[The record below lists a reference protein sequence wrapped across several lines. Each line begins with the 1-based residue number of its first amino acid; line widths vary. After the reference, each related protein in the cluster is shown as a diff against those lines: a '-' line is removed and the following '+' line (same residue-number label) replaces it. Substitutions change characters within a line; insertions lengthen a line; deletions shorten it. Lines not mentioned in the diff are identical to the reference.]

1 MYFTSQ
7 FSKQKSSTF
16 NSPATPA
23 HTGFGSSTRKGL
35 CLMAASFLATG
46 LLASVST
53 STAHANEAGAPSPA
67 VNIPAPPPPGA
78 TPSTAPSPTGSA
90 LSPPGA
96 AAGTAPGT
104 LLEATA
110 APHLLN
116 PGGEHLPGSAQRI
129 RYASIN
135 SNGEPVEVT
144 GYVIDP
150 ITPWQGDGP
159 TPTIVMAPGT
169 RGAGDLCAP
178 SAASDLISGL
188 EIQTNADGQPYLSVN
203 ANYELPLQYLANLAG
218 IRIISTDYMGM
229 GTPDHHTYVNSVEEA
244 HAVLDAARAGLQ
256 AAGAPAD
263 SPVGFAGYSQ
273 GGGAAA
279 AAAEHKASYAP
290 ELNLVGT
297 FAGAPP
303 ADLRHVLEAVD
314 NSSIVAALGYTLNGF
329 VDRYPALQRI
339 IDEEFNEEGKRFL
352 HDAEISCIGD
362 ATINWGFTDTR
373 TLTKSG
379 DSFSEV
385 INRHPELRNLVEAQ
399 KLGTQPVSGPI
410 MVSNSGDDDLIPFA
424 QATTM
429 ARQYCAQGGQV
440 QFLHTDVPPVLPEL
454 KAGVNHALPL
464 FTDMPQGLQYLIDR
478 FHGIAPRNECGTF

>member
-1 MYFTSQ
+1 I
-7 FSKQKSSTF
+7 
-16 NSPATPA
+16 
-23 HTGFGSSTRKGL
+23 H
-35 CLMAASFLATG
+35 
-46 LLASVST
+46 
-53 STAHANEAGAPSPA
+53 
-67 VNIPAPPPPGA
+67 
-78 TPSTAPSPTGSA
+78 
-90 LSPPGA
+90 
-96 AAGTAPGT
+96 
-104 LLEATA
+104 
-110 APHLLN
+110 
-116 PGGEHLPGSAQRI
+116 
-129 RYASIN
+129 
-135 SNGEPVEVT
+135 
-144 GYVIDP
+144 
-150 ITPWQGDGP
+150 
-159 TPTIVMAPGT
+159 
-169 RGAGDLCAP
+169 
-178 SAASDLISGL
+178 
-188 EIQTNADGQPYLSVN
+188 TNADGLPYLSVN

-329 VDRYPALQRI
+329 VDRHPALQRI

-385 INRHPELRNLVEAQ
+385 INRHPELSNLVEAQ
-399 KLGTQPVSGPI
+399 RLGTQPVSGPI
-410 MVSNSGDDDLIPFA
+410 MVSNSGDDDLIPLV

-454 KAGVNHALPL
+454 KAGINHALPL

-478 FHGIAPRNECGTF
+478 FHGIAPRNDCGTF

>member
-23 HTGFGSSTRKGL
+23 HTGFGSSTRQGL
-35 CLMAASFLATG
+35 CLMAASFLTTG

-53 STAHANEAGAPSPA
+53 STAYANEAGAPSPA
-67 VNIPAPPPPGA
+67 VNIPAPPPPGPA
-78 TPSTAPSPTGSA
+78 AGTAPDAAPSPTGSA
-90 LSPPGA
+90 LSP
-96 AAGTAPGT
+96 PGT

-178 SAASDLISGL
+178 SAAPDLISGL

-329 VDRYPALQRI
+329 VDRYPTLQRI

-385 INRHPELRNLVEAQ
+385 INRHAELRNLVEAQ

-478 FHGIAPRNECGTF
+478 FHGIAPRNDCGTF

>member
-1 MYFTSQ
+1 
-7 FSKQKSSTF
+7 
-16 NSPATPA
+16 
-23 HTGFGSSTRKGL
+23 
-35 CLMAASFLATG
+35 MAASFLTTG

-67 VNIPAPPPPGA
+67 VNIPAPSPPDA
-78 TPSTAPSPTGSA
+78 APDA
-90 LSPPGA
+90 APGA
-96 AAGTAPGT
+96 ASSSPGAGPGTAPGS
-104 LLEATA
+104 LLETTA

-178 SAASDLISGL
+178 SAAPDLISGL

-229 GTPDHHTYVNSVEEA
+229 GTSDHHTYVNSVEEA

-279 AAAEHKASYAP
+279 AAAEHKGNYAP

-303 ADLRHVLEAVD
+303 ADLRQVLEAVD

-385 INRHPELRNLVEAQ
+385 INRHPELSNLVEAQ

-429 ARQYCAQGGQV
+429 ARQYCAQGSQV

-478 FHGIAPRNECGTF
+478 FHGIAPRNDCGTF

>member
-7 FSKQKSSTF
+7 FSKQKSSISD
-16 NSPATPA
+16 SPTTPT
-23 HTGFGSSTRKGL
+23 HTSFSSSIRKEL
-35 CLMAASFLATG
+35 RLMAASFLTTG

-53 STAHANEAGAPSPA
+53 STAHANEAGAPSPSA
-67 VNIPAPPPPGA
+67 YVPAPPPPGA
-78 TPSTAPSPTGSA
+78 AAGA
-90 LSPPGA
+90 AASPPGA
-96 AAGTAPGT
+96 APGA

-150 ITPWQGDGP
+150 ITPWQGNGP

-178 SAASDLISGL
+178 SAAPDLISTL
-188 EIQTNADGQPYLSVN
+188 EIHTNADGLPYLSVN

-229 GTPDHHTYVNSVEEA
+229 GTPDHHAYVNSVEEA

-290 ELNLVGT
+290 ELTLVGT

-314 NSSIVAALGYTLNGF
+314 NSSIVAALGYTLNGC
-329 VDRYPALQRI
+329 VDRHPALQRI

-385 INRHPELRNLVEAQ
+385 INRHPELSNLVEAQ
-399 KLGTQPVSGPI
+399 RLGTQPVSGPI
-410 MVSNSGDDDLIPFA
+410 MVSNSGDDDLIPFV

-454 KAGVNHALPL
+454 KAGINHALPL

-478 FHGIAPRNECGTF
+478 FHGIAPRNDCGTF

>member
-7 FSKQKSSTF
+7 FSKQKSSISD
-16 NSPATPA
+16 SPATPA
-23 HTGFGSSTRKGL
+23 HTGINSSIRKGL
-35 CLMAASFLATG
+35 SLVAASFLATG
-46 LLASVST
+46 LLASVGT
-53 STAHANEAGAPSPA
+53 SAAHANEATAPSPA
-67 VNIPAPPPPGA
+67 VNIPAPPPPD
-78 TPSTAPSPTGSA
+78 
-90 LSPPGA
+90 A
-96 AAGTAPGT
+96 AAGTAPDAAAGT
-104 LLEATA
+104 GPGALLEATA

-150 ITPWQGDGP
+150 ITPWQGNGP

-178 SAASDLISGL
+178 SAAPDLISGL
-188 EIQTNADGQPYLSVN
+188 EIRTNADGLPYLSVN

-279 AAAEHKASYAP
+279 AAAEHKANYAP

-329 VDRYPALQRI
+329 VNRYPALQRI

-352 HDAEISCIGD
+352 HDAESSCIGD

-385 INRHPELRNLVEAQ
+385 INRHPELSNLVEAQ

-424 QATTM
+424 QATAM

-454 KAGVNHALPL
+454 KAGINHALPL

-478 FHGIAPRNECGTF
+478 FHGIAPRNDCGTF

>member
-1 MYFTSQ
+1 
-7 FSKQKSSTF
+7 
-16 NSPATPA
+16 
-23 HTGFGSSTRKGL
+23 
-35 CLMAASFLATG
+35 MAASFLATG

-96 AAGTAPGT
+96 AADTAPGA

-116 PGGEHLPGSAQRI
+116 PRGEQLPGSAQRI

-178 SAASDLISGL
+178 SAAPDLISGL

-303 ADLRHVLEAVD
+303 ADLPHVLEAVD

-385 INRHPELRNLVEAQ
+385 INRHPELSNLVEAQ

-410 MVSNSGDDDLIPFA
+410 LVSNSGDDDLIPFA

-440 QFLHTDVPPVLPEL
+440 QFLYTDVPPVLPEL

-478 FHGIAPRNECGTF
+478 FHGIAPRSDCGTF